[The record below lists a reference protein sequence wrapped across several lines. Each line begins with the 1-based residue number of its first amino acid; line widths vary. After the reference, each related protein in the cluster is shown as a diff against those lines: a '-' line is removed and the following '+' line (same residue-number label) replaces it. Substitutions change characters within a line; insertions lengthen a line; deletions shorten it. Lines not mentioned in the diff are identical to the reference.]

1 MADEPLQGHIKPSGH
16 INKQFAR
23 WEARERGGWQCLARD
38 RRESIALLGA
48 AVAWPLTARAQQAG
62 KLATISVNALQPPPP
77 PLFSITPGV
86 EFTTS
91 AWCYQRLAP
100 NAPLDPNS
108 AGIVSFFLN
117 AVAAAGPLANGMQ
130 IPIFRVDSSVPR
142 VPVAV
147 YAEPGPWTDQLTQQF
162 AAGVPIPPN
171 FYTENQADAEAVIY
185 SPATHELWEGW
196 AWSKDATTGKGT
208 WAPQP
213 PSGIK
218 GGMTA
223 GGVHY
228 TSFAVTFG
236 DLKAQA
242 INHPVGIV
250 IPTGTARSDVWNR
263 PPAWRCD
270 GFPPQID
277 PNAVP
282 YGAIFRLPAN
292 LDLNQFPA
300 TQWDGVSVKTHWR
313 LVAEA
318 IQNYGMIPYDQGG
331 GWLLGGEEPGV
342 YGGASVVIDAD
353 PILSQVMGNPH
364 PWGYDNQYVQQTDFP
379 FTHLQ
384 VLRMNLVGP

>member
-1 MADEPLQGHIKPSGH
+1 
-16 INKQFAR
+16 
-23 WEARERGGWQCLARD
+23 

-108 AGIVSFFLN
+108 PGIVSFFLN
-117 AVAAAGPLANGMQ
+117 AAAAAAPLANGMQ
-130 IPIFRVDSSVPR
+130 IPIFPVDGSLPR
-142 VPVAV
+142 FPVAV
-147 YAEPGPWTDQLTQQF
+147 SPDPGPGPDQLTKQF
-162 AAGVPIPPN
+162 APGVPTPPN

-196 AWSKDATTGKGT
+196 AWSKDATTGKWSINWGGYQADLRQSDGT

-228 TSFAVTFG
+228 TSFAVT
-236 DLKAQA
+236 
-242 INHPVGIV
+242 V
-250 IPTGTARSDVWNR
+250 
-263 PPAWRCD
+263 
-270 GFPPQID
+270 
-277 PNAVP
+277 
-282 YGAIFRLPAN
+282 
-292 LDLNQFPA
+292 
-300 TQWDGVSVKTHWR
+300 
-313 LVAEA
+313 
-318 IQNYGMIPYDQGG
+318 
-331 GWLLGGEEPGV
+331 
-342 YGGASVVIDAD
+342 
-353 PILSQVMGNPH
+353 
-364 PWGYDNQYVQQTDFP
+364 
-379 FTHLQ
+379 
-384 VLRMNLVGP
+384 